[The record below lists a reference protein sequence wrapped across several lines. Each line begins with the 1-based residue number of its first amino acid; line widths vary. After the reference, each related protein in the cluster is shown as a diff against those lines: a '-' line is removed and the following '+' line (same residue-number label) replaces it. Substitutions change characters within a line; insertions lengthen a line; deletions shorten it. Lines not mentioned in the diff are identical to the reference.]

1 MTILHVED
9 DPTYAALVARLLSN
23 LRPGVE
29 VRHVTTA
36 AEAVRTAAAIA
47 PVLVLLDHRL
57 PDGDGMQVLDALRAA
72 RPALPVIFLT
82 VMASPRLIVEALR
95 AGASDY
101 IVKDEDLPAVL
112 PAAVRDTL
120 SRMAQPARGEPAPR
134 AGAPEAPGPLQT
146 LVGPSSAMRH
156 VRSLVR
162 TASATTAPVL
172 IEGETGTG
180 KEVVARAIH
189 ALSARRSRPFVPV
202 NCAAVPEALAESEFF
217 GHARGAFT
225 GAYREKEGLFEA
237 AHGGTLF
244 LDEIEDLPLTLQAK
258 MLRVLQDLEYRPV
271 GTSATRRADVRVVA
285 ASNQSAAR
293 LLQERRL
300 RPDLYYR
307 LCVLSI
313 VVPPLRSR
321 LDDVPA
327 LAAYFLER
335 FNARHGTRL
344 GPLPAA
350 LVTRLRTATWPGN
363 VRELENTL
371 ESLCVAADG
380 TRRSLDEVVAELPRG
395 GIAAGPLDERSRI
408 LHALEAHRWSRQAA
422 ARALGVSRVT
432 LWRRMARLG
441 IRNLMHSTP
450 GDEPA
455 APSGGDWTATRV
467 AERGHRAGCL
477 R

>member
-1 MTILHVED
+1 MLAI
-9 DPTYAALVARLLSN
+9 
-23 LRPGVE
+23 PGLD
-29 VRHVTTA
+29 TSTS
-36 AEAVRTAAAIA
+36 IM
-47 PVLVLLDHRL
+47 VLLTAVGFIL
-57 PDGDGMQVLDALRAA
+57 SL
-72 RPALPVIFLT
+72 
-82 VMASPRLIVEALR
+82 ASIA
-95 AGASDY
+95 
-101 IVKDEDLPAVL
+101 
-112 PAAVRDTL
+112 
-120 SRMAQPARGEPAPR
+120 
-134 AGAPEAPGPLQT
+134 
-146 LVGPSSAMRH
+146 
-156 VRSLVR
+156 
-162 TASATTAPVL
+162 
-172 IEGETGTG
+172 
-180 KEVVARAIH
+180 
-189 ALSARRSRPFVPV
+189 
-202 NCAAVPEALAESEFF
+202 
-217 GHARGAFT
+217 
-225 GAYREKEGLFEA
+225 
-237 AHGGTLF
+237 
-244 LDEIEDLPLTLQAK
+244 
-258 MLRVLQDLEYRPV
+258 
-271 GTSATRRADVRVVA
+271 
-285 ASNQSAAR
+285 
-293 LLQERRL
+293 
-300 RPDLYYR
+300 
-307 LCVLSI
+307 
-313 VVPPLRSR
+313 VPPLRSR